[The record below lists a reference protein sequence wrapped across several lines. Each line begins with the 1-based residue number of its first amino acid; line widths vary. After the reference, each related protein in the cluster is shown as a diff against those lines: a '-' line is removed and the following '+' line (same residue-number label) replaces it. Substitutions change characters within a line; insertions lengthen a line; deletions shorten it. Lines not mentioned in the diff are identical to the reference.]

1 MNLRCTMSFEYGSDK
16 EARAVADALEP
27 DNKGFIRTKIEGAVL
42 SAVATAD
49 SVESLRHTLD
59 DFLACVRVAEE
70 AVGVERV
77 TLPED

>member
-1 MNLRCTMSFEYGSDK
+1 MNLRCTMSFEYGSEK
-16 EARAVADALEP
+16 EAKAVADALEP
-27 DNKGFIRTKIEGAVL
+27 DNEGFVRTKIEGAVL
-42 SAVATAD
+42 SAVASAD

-77 TLPED
+77 SSSQD